1 MADERH
7 ATTTGVLLNDLASGA
22 LGADEHHLIFVFR
35 QTLDISQRVIEGGH
49 GVLEVDDVDFVAGP
63 KNVLIH
69 LGVPETCLVSEVR
82 TCLQQVAHAYLRHS
96 QTLCLG

>member
-7 ATTTGVLLNDLASGA
+7 ATATRVLFDDLASGA
-22 LGADEHHLIFVFR
+22 LGADEHDLIFVFR
-35 QTLDISQRVIEGGH
+35 QTLDRIQRVIKGGH
-49 GVLEVDDVDFVAGP
+49 GVLEIDDVNFVACP

-69 LGVPETCLVSEVR
+69 FGVPETGLVSEVR

>member
-1 MADERH
+1 MF
-7 ATTTGVLLNDLASGA
+7 LNDLARRA
-22 LGADEHHLIFVFR
+22 LGTDEHHLIFLLC
-35 QTLDISQRVIEGGH
+35 QALDRGQGVVKSGH
-49 GVLEVDDVDFVAGP
+49 GVLKIDNVDFVAGP

-69 LGVPETCLVSEVR
+69 FGVPETGLVSEVR